1 MRHITELEDDIK
13 SGSLSVQQKKSLL
26 IKEKLLVIHQ
36 LSLQQTPE
44 NYKNLNDMMLAL
56 NSAEKIIETL
66 IIRYK
71 KQFP

>member
-44 NYKNLNDMMLAL
+44 NYKNLNDMML
-56 NSAEKIIETL
+56 
-66 IIRYK
+66 
-71 KQFP
+71 

>member
-13 SGSLSVQQKKSLL
+13 SGSLSVQQEKSLL

-56 NSAEKIIETL
+56 NS
-66 IIRYK
+66 
-71 KQFP
+71 

>member
-13 SGSLSVQQKKSLL
+13 SGSLSVQQEKSLL

-71 KQFP
+71 K

>member
-71 KQFP
+71 K

>member
-13 SGSLSVQQKKSLL
+13 SGSLSVQQSKALL

-44 NYKNLNDMMLAL
+44 NYNSLNEIILAL
-56 NSAEKIIETL
+56 GSAEKIIDTL
-66 IIRYK
+66 TIRYMK
-71 KQFP
+71 

>member
-1 MRHITELEDDIK
+1 MQHITELEDDIK
-13 SGSLSVQQKKSLL
+13 SESLSIQHRKVLL

-56 NSAEKIIETL
+56 ESADKIIETL

-71 KQFP
+71 K

>member
-44 NYKNLNDMMLAL
+44 NYKNINDMMLAL

-71 KQFP
+71 K

>member
-1 MRHITELEDDIK
+1 MQHITELEDDIK
-13 SGSLSVQQKKSLL
+13 SESLSIQHRKALL

-36 LSLQQTPE
+36 LSLQQTPA

-56 NSAEKIIETL
+56 ESAEKIIETL

-71 KQFP
+71 K